1 MKSKVRNEID
11 RQMSLTLTLP
21 LDVPVR
27 RMDAKGLN
35 KTTYDDRE
43 TPFKNLPKVLE
54 ETNPIKCQ
62 DTQKY
67 FQLEKKKI
75 K

>member
-1 MKSKVRNEID
+1 MSVNLKNQVKNELF

-35 KTTYDDRE
+35 LAVY
-43 TPFKNLPKVLE
+43 FLANLFSLVDMCLM
-54 ETNPIKCQ
+54 
-62 DTQKY
+62 
-67 FQLEKKKI
+67 
-75 K
+75 